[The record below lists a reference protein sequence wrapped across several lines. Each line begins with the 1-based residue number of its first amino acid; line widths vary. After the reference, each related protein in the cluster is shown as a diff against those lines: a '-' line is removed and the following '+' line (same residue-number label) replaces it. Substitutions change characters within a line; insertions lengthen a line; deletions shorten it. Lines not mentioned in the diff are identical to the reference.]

1 MIWDFSPLSFL
12 LTHPRDSLST
22 WCSGGGGDGGEGGG
36 GAKWEEKGASR
47 SGEDGRASPR
57 WEEQVPKCLNSYTHT
72 KHKKQIDRLCGED
85 EGELHSLN

>member
-57 WEEQVPKCLNSYTHT
+57 
-72 KHKKQIDRLCGED
+72 
-85 EGELHSLN
+85 